1 MYILVYYF
9 LLLQGFF
16 NFYSTRWTLFSSLKS
31 QFIIKASSGGPE
43 DGIGTSVANE
53 AQKFRAW
60 IESSMHARIDN
71 GFDYLPL

>member
-60 IESSMHARIDN
+60 IESSIHAGHNDN
-71 GFDYLPL
+71 DSDHR

>member
-53 AQKFRAW
+53 A
-60 IESSMHARIDN
+60 
-71 GFDYLPL
+71 